1 MTRRI
6 PHGESPVE
14 IRKGFQRMA
23 KQTDVITDGP
33 VGAVLVGAGSGTTPI
48 WGTEL
53 TALTLLTVDDIT
65 INGATISSGTGAISF
80 SDDNLTT
87 TGSISGVNVTS
98 GLNPGHIHSGTSLTI
113 DHGADLTGLGDDD
126 HGLYHTDARGDARY
140 YTETE
145 LDAGQLDTRYFT
157 EAEHLNTSAGAADAG
172 KPIKLDAAGHV
183 DATMINDGDIDHG
196 SIGGLGGDDHAIYSL
211 ADGTRAFTGVVGG
224 IDPTS
229 ASHLATKEYVDQTVN
244 FIQDFYF
251 NDTVSDIGGGSYYQ
265 MEELLTGEASSSFTN
280 TAMGAGDGQSLVAMW
295 VTEAGH
301 PGTTFLAHGTYS
313 VHIHAARTVGN
324 RETRIYFELW
334 RWEVAGPGTE
344 TLIATS
350 ELSPEVILGGIAI
363 NLHATLA
370 SEVEIG
376 TTDRLIIK
384 FLANLGTGS
393 PTTLVLYAEGV
404 SSSRFAMPIGTEV
417 LSSIFLRQDGTKD
430 LTGDL
435 AVDPGIT
442 IDGRDIRLDGMDLD
456 TLVTLIGKMKV
467 DTSAT
472 ADYLGAAFSDGALRT
487 STGISY
493 ADGGNFITLT
503 TNDGEIV
510 HDSLSG
516 FDANK
521 HVDHTGVSIATAA
534 TSGIAGG
541 GTIAATRNLSLNIN
555 GLAGESA
562 IVAADTLAFY
572 DDTAGAN
579 RKVTLAQL
587 STALGAADEKV
598 KVDSG
603 ATAGYLGAAA
613 GDGVL
618 RVTGALSYVDGG
630 DFVTLGGS
638 GSVAKAHLNTNQD
651 IVTGTFTRVDMDVV
665 LFDPE
670 GSFVGDSYIAPATGY
685 YFVCGKA
692 RTNEVMSTGKIL
704 SVYVYVNGVQQT
716 TNRIFSDG
724 VQTSICV
731 ISDIVYAESGQSIEL
746 WVRHNHGSNRQLTA
760 TDRNALT
767 VHRLS

>member
-1 MTRRI
+1 MSSRI

-14 IRKGFQRMA
+14 LRKFAQRVSA
-23 KQTDVITDGP
+23 KVTGGEDTGHSHTGASLSGIDISDDTNLAVTAHIVLTDDTISLD
-33 VGAVLVGAGSGTTPI
+33 VGAVDHN
-48 WGTEL
+48 
-53 TALTLLTVDDIT
+53 ALLNTH
-65 INGATISSGTGAISF
+65 
-80 SDDNLTT
+80 NLTT
-87 TGSISGVNVTS
+87 D
-98 GLNPGHIHSGTSLTI
+98 I
-113 DHGADLTGLGDDD
+113 DHASITNTHNLTTDID
-126 HGLYHTDARGDARY
+126 HASIT
-140 YTETE
+140 
-145 LDAGQLDTRYFT
+145 
-157 EAEHLNTSAGAADAG
+157 NTHN
-172 KPIKLDAAGHV
+172 L
-183 DATMINDGDIDHG
+183 TTDIDHG
-196 SIGGLGGDDHAIYSL
+196 TIGGLGGDDHAIYSL
-211 ADGTRAFTGVVGG
+211 VDGTRAFTGVVGG

-265 MEELLTGEASSSFTN
+265 MEELLTGKASSSFTN

-376 TTDRLIIK
+376 ITDRLIIK

-417 LSSIFLRQDGTKD
+417 LSSIFLRQDGTKE
-430 LTGDL
+430 LIGDL
-435 AVDPGIT
+435 AVAPGIT
-442 IDGRDIRLDGMDLD
+442 IDGRDLRLDGEDID
-456 TLVTLIGKMKV
+456 FLISEYGKLKV

-472 ADYLGAAFSDGALRT
+472 ADYLGAAFNDGALRT

-493 ADGGNFITLT
+493 ADGGNFVTLT

-510 HDSLSG
+510 HDNLSG
-516 FDANK
+516 YDANK

-534 TSGIAGG
+534 TSGISGG
-541 GTIAATRNLSLNIN
+541 GTIAATRNLALNIN
-555 GLAGESA
+555 GLTGESA

-579 RKVTLAQL
+579 RKITLTEL

-603 ATAGYLGAAA
+603 ATAGFLGAAA

-618 RVTGALSYVDGG
+618 RVNGALSYADNG
-630 DFVTLGGS
+630 DYVTLGGS
-638 GSVAKAHLNTNQD
+638 GSKARAYPASAQDVATITTSKVAL
-651 IVTGTFTRVDMDVV
+651 GTTDY
-665 LFDPE
+665 DPE
-670 GSFVGDSYIAPATGY
+670 SNFASSAYTAPATGY
-685 YFVCGKA
+685 YLVFGRV
-692 RTNEVMSTGKIL
+692 RMSEVLALNKYLQAYI
-704 SVYVYVNGVQQT
+704 YVNGAPMST
-716 TNRIFSDG
+716 TRTYGVGTSGATAFTAGIFY
-724 VQTSICV
+724 V
-731 ISDIVYAESGQSIEL
+731 ESGQDIEL
-746 WVRHNHGSNRQLTA
+746 WARHNHGSNRLLY
-760 TDRNALT
+760 DT
-767 VHRLS
+767 VSNTSLEIHRLS